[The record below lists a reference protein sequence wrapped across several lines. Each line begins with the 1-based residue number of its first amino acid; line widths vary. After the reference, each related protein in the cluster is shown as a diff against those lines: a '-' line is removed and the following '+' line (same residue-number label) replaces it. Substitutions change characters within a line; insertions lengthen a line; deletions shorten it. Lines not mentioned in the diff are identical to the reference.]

1 MTAFAVILR
10 HDLPKSRLIIS
21 LLSVVFGFSGWF
33 IFQRRELKRFYER
46 QDAEEKELKA
56 VEREVELTNVLNLQH
71 DVVVIYSS
79 DELASE

>member
-1 MTAFAVILR
+1 MTFVATILR
-10 HDLPKSRLIIS
+10 HDLPKSRLIHGPFFMMFVSI
-21 LLSVVFGFSGWF
+21 GWF

-46 QDAEEKELKA
+46 QDAEEKEQKA

-79 DELASE
+79 EQLAEE